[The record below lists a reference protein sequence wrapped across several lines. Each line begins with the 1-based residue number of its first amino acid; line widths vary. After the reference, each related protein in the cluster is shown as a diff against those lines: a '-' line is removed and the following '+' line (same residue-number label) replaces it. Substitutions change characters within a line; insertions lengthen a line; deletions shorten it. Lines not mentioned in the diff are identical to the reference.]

1 MLKNTAFII
10 FFLCS
15 YANAQTIITL
25 SYENIDS
32 FPWAMKSGT
41 GVDLILLKMV
51 DESLPTVKFKYNSV
65 PWKRC
70 LNNIKIAKSDGC
82 FTASYKESRLIYG
95 HFPGTVN
102 GGLPNKSLSLHTTN
116 YSLYSLKNNEIVVEK
131 DFVIKGVNG
140 KIATPAGYSIGEDFV
155 NAGYEVDMQGTTT
168 RNNFSKLIAKR
179 IEAVAALTLN
189 GNYIL
194 ANDPMLSEHITEI
207 TPPLV
212 EKAYYL
218 MFSKQFYSA
227 NPDLAQQIWD
237 RISTL
242 KNTKKFKDKMKMYLK
257 NNNSL

>member
-1 MLKNTAFII
+1 
-10 FFLCS
+10 
-15 YANAQTIITL
+15 
-25 SYENIDS
+25 
-32 FPWAMKSGT
+32 MKGGT

-51 DESLPTVKFKYNSV
+51 DESLPTVKFKYTSV

-82 FTASYKESRLIYG
+82 FSASFKESRLIYG

-102 GGLPNKSLSLHTTN
+102 GGLPNKKLNLHSSS
-116 YSLYSLKNNEIVVEK
+116 YSLYSLKNKDIKVEK
-131 DFVIKGVNG
+131 NLIIKGANG
-140 KIATPAGYSIGEDFV
+140 KIASPAGYSIGEDLKGL
-155 NAGYEVDMQGTTT
+155 GYDVDMQGTTT
-168 RNNFSKLIAKR
+168 RNNFSKLIANR

-194 ANDPMLSEHITEI
+194 ANNPMLSEQITEI

-227 NPDLAQQIWD
+227 NPDLAQMIWN
-237 RISTL
+237 RIYEL
-242 KNTKKFKDKMKMYLK
+242 KHTTKFKDKMKMYLN